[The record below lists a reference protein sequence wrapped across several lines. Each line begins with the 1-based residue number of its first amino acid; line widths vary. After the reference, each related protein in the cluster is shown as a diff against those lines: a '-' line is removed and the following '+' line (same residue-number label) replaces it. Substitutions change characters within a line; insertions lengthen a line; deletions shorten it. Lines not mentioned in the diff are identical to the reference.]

1 MGHKLHPFYG
11 TYAPTRVSHLELFG
25 TWLSQY
31 EGPRVRALDVGTG
44 SGVLALMLARAGFGD
59 IVATDSNPN
68 AIESVSRELRRMTV
82 KPPIELIHGDLLG
95 PGNSEEELVVFN
107 PPWIQGSV
115 TSQLDSALYFEPSLF
130 ERFFDQAVAR
140 LAKEG
145 RIALVFSNVM
155 SLLQP
160 DVPHP
165 IEAELA
171 RGRLQLVS
179 KRGRKVKPTP
189 DKSGRRRRTK
199 ERVEVWELAHA

>member
-1 MGHKLHPFYG
+1 M
-11 TYAPTRVSHLELFG
+11 
-25 TWLSQY
+25 
-31 EGPRVRALDVGTG
+31 
-44 SGVLALMLARAGFGD
+44 
-59 IVATDSNPN
+59 
-68 AIESVSRELRRMTV
+68 
-82 KPPIELIHGDLLG
+82 
-95 PGNSEEELVVFN
+95 
-107 PPWIQGSV
+107 

-130 ERFFDQAVAR
+130 ERFFDQSVAR

-155 SLLQP
+155 RLLQP
-160 DVPHP
+160 NVPHP